1 MSIELLKSEKNEEK
15 LDTNNLFIIGFYKPE
30 KLYFIYE
37 SRNYDELNFSD
48 FEERLKRVKKLNSVK
63 DSKFYFYLSNVK
75 HVGFYI
81 NIVQNEKSLSDIFKR
96 TDLCTMELN
105 EVVNYVLENQNIELV
120 DLDEN
125 SKKDRENFIVDII
138 KNLNKYKIGFES
150 KGINFVEIKKR
161 D

>member
-81 NIVQNEKSLSDIFKR
+81 NIVQNEKS
-96 TDLCTMELN
+96 
-105 EVVNYVLENQNIELV
+105 
-120 DLDEN
+120 
-125 SKKDRENFIVDII
+125 
-138 KNLNKYKIGFES
+138 
-150 KGINFVEIKKR
+150 
-161 D
+161 

>member
-1 MSIELLKSEKNEEK
+1 
-15 LDTNNLFIIGFYKPE
+15 
-30 KLYFIYE
+30 
-37 SRNYDELNFSD
+37 
-48 FEERLKRVKKLNSVK
+48 
-63 DSKFYFYLSNVK
+63 
-75 HVGFYI
+75 
-81 NIVQNEKSLSDIFKR
+81 
-96 TDLCTMELN
+96 MELN

-150 KGINFVEIKKR
+150 KGINLVEIKKR